1 MTAGRSPC
9 ERATPATRPGPT
21 GRMLGLGLRLVVSGG
36 REALVRL
43 EVLAVAVGRGV
54 GLLLIAVAGIN
65 AVNAQNDR
73 LDTVGSPQSWR
84 CWPRC

>member
-1 MTAGRSPC
+1 
-9 ERATPATRPGPT
+9 
-21 GRMLGLGLRLVVSGG
+21 MLGLGLRLVVSGG

>member
-1 MTAGRSPC
+1 M
-9 ERATPATRPGPT
+9 PATRPGPT